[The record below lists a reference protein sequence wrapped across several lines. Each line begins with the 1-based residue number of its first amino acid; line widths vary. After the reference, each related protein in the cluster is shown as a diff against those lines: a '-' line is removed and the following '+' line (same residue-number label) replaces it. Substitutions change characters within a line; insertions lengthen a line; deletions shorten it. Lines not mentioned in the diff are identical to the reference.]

1 MKNTTHN
8 LSPFII
14 KYSISKIAK
23 HYVIFFYFF
32 YSPQGSIEKKKN
44 KIVHKDYGGRKQVQR
59 IIITDT

>member
-1 MKNTTHN
+1 MKNTPHN

-23 HYVIFFYFF
+23 HYVVFYIIF
-32 YSPQGSIEKKKN
+32 ILHKEALKEEKN

-59 IIITDT
+59 IIKTDT